1 MEFRI
6 LTQWGKEM
14 EKKRK
19 KKKSKGN
26 FSQNGDKLI
35 LHIST
40 NKKRKDFINLT
51 KIKKGAYKASHNR
64 ERKEKKS

>member
-26 FSQNGDKLI
+26 FSQNGNKLI

-40 NKKRKDFINLT
+40 NKKRLYQPDKN
-51 KIKKGAYKASHNR
+51 K
-64 ERKEKKS
+64 ERGL